1 MAILGPKEDGQSM
14 TVLLTDC
21 QRVICCN
28 LSGLHNLT
36 SDCPISTV
44 YSVTDMFHQGRVHIE
59 VWSGPNVLL
68 NTEKGLVWLEIIG
81 QWPGQSVPERGDTFQ
96 KWPHQWKVHNK
107 TLFQTK

>member
-44 YSVTDMFHQGRVHIE
+44 YSVTDIFHQGRVHIE

-81 QWPGQSVPERGDTFQ
+81 QWPGQRG
-96 KWPHQWKVHNK
+96 H
-107 TLFQTK
+107 